1 MINSINNIDKP
12 IHRLMNIIGRL
23 ISLPSIIWAG
33 SMGIISA
40 PKIGAPQT
48 RCSKGMIFFNLEK

>member
-1 MINSINNIDKP
+1 
-12 IHRLMNIIGRL
+12 MNIFDWL

-40 PKIGAPQT
+40 QFNGHPKRDAAKVSNIL
-48 RCSKGMIFFNLEK
+48 SKVDI